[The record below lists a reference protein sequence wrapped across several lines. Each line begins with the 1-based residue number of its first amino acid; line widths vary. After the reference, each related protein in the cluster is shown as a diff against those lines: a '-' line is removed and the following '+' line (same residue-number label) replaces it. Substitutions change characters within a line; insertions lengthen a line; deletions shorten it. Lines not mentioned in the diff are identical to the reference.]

1 MPPQPMQPPL
11 SGAGILSA
19 PGLPYLMWYGWRVAG
34 SKTIEPGRHAGNS
47 KEYTTTKVLRQLGVG
62 AEKCDTAAELEKL
75 KDPTG
80 ALA

>member
-1 MPPQPMQPPL
+1 M
-11 SGAGILSA
+11 
-19 PGLPYLMWYGWRVAG
+19 
-34 SKTIEPGRHAGNS
+34 GNS